1 MAFGKKRTISLDPF
15 DYSLMLLGEAKCG
28 KTTLLKEVCEKLGG
42 EDSYLL
48 CELGSERGAD
58 AIAGANYINCPE
70 WWYDYD
76 EDSNS
81 VGFGELVE
89 DICRNKSSEYP
100 DLKVIILD
108 TYDKAIEIAE
118 QEAIRVY
125 NRALKK
131 DGKPAISTINQCDG
145 GFGRGEKSAMKLIG
159 DAKEKLRKVGVQT
172 WIIGHVKNKEVT
184 DVITGNSYTVISS
197 DQQANYFN
205 YIKKDLHFLGLA
217 YVDRDIIVEQK
228 KTNKGVDKQKK
239 NYKVTGESRRIK
251 FRSDDYTVD
260 SGSRFADIID
270 EIPMDSDSFVKAIE
284 DAIKAEAGKSGTSLA
299 EQKKTQAKAKAKKA
313 EKIAEQEV
321 EAKVESELED
331 MITQITAFIKANKSD
346 MQTVKPIMSALKAIN
361 CKKPSDISSVE
372 DAMSIL
378 ALCE

>member
-42 EDSYLL
+42 EDGYMLV
-48 CELGSERGAD
+48 ELGSERGAD
-58 AIAGANYINCPE
+58 AIAGANYVNCPE

-76 EDSNS
+76 EEDNA
-81 VGFGELVE
+81 VGFGELVD
-89 DICRNKSSEYP
+89 DICENKASEYP
-100 DLKVIILD
+100 DLRVIILD

-118 QEAIRVY
+118 QEAIRIY
-125 NRALKK
+125 NRTLKK
-131 DGKPAISTINQCDG
+131 DGKPPITSINACDG
-145 GFGRGEKSAMKLIG
+145 GYGRGEKSAMKLIG
-159 DAKEKLRKVGVQT
+159 EVKERLRKVGVQT

-184 DVITGNSYTVISS
+184 DVITGNSYTVLSS
-197 DQQANYFN
+197 DQQSNYFN

-239 NYKVTGESRRIK
+239 NYKVTGESRKIK

-260 SGSRFADIID
+260 SGSRFADIVD
-270 EIPMDSDSFVKAIE
+270 EITMDADEFIKAIE
-284 DAIKAEAGKSGTSLA
+284 DAIKAEASKSGTPIA
-299 EQKKTQAKAKAKKA
+299 EQKKTQAKAKAKKV

-321 EAKVESELED
+321 EAKAESELEN
-331 MITQITAFIKANKSD
+331 MIGQITAFIKDNKSD
-346 MQTVKPIMSALKAIN
+346 MSVVKPIMSALKAID
-361 CKKPSDISSVE
+361 CKKPTDIQTVE
-372 DAMSIL
+372 DAMTIL